1 MSDRDTDCIFCSIA
15 AGEADAD
22 IVYQDDELTAF
33 RDINPV
39 APTHVLIIP
48 NHHVESLSDLGAD
61 SRALLANIVLLAPE
75 IAAREGV
82 ADSGYRLLT
91 NQGDDA
97 GQVVDH
103 LHWHVIGGKRLSSL
117 G

>member
-1 MSDRDTDCIFCSIA
+1 MSDCIFCSIA
-15 AGEADAD
+15 AGDANAD
-22 IVYQDDELTAF
+22 IVYQDDEVTAF
-33 RDINPV
+33 CDINPV

-48 NHHVESLSDLGAD
+48 NRHLEALSDLGD
-61 SRALLANIVLLAPE
+61 ESRALLAKIVLLAPE
-75 IAAREGV
+75 IAAQEGV

-103 LHWHVIGGKRLSSL
+103 LHWHVIGGKRL
-117 G
+117 GPMG

>member
-1 MSDRDTDCIFCSIA
+1 MADCIFCAIA

-33 RDINPV
+33 RDINPA

-48 NHHVESLSDLGAD
+48 NRHVESLAELSDDDGG
-61 SRALLANIVLLAPE
+61 LLAKIVLLAPD
-75 IAAREGV
+75 IAAQEGV
-82 ADSGYRLLT
+82 AESGYRLLT

-97 GQVVDH
+97 GQVIDH
-103 LHWHVIGGKRLSSL
+103 LHWHVLGGKRLSKM

>member
-1 MSDRDTDCIFCSIA
+1 MSDRDCIFCSIA

-22 IVYQDDELTAF
+22 IVYQDDDVMAF

-48 NHHVESLSDLGAD
+48 NHHIGSLSDLGD
-61 SRALLANIVLLAPE
+61 ESSALLAKIVLLAPD
-75 IAAREGV
+75 IATEEGI

-91 NQGDDA
+91 NQGRDA
-97 GQVVDH
+97 GQAVDH